1 MLRNRCAT
9 LKEDNPRM
17 IRKFTQEKP
26 ANICMRDLQ
35 NTRVASDAWVAHKE
49 RHAYRKNAF
58 LRYFWAFS
66 DFGVFWKVLAN

>member
-1 MLRNRCAT
+1 
-9 LKEDNPRM
+9 M
-17 IRKFTQEKP
+17 IRKVTQEQP

-35 NTRVASDAWVAHKE
+35 NTRVASDAQVAHKE
-49 RHAYRKNAF
+49 SRTYTKYAF